1 MPKIAVIGSGFSG
14 LSAAA
19 YLAKAGHE
27 VHVFEKNKTPGG
39 RARQLVTEQGY
50 VFDMGPSWYWMPDVF
65 DSFFGDFGRNVSDLY
80 PLHLLDP
87 AFEMVFGKSDV
98 MPVPADYTALKK
110 LFEQVEPGA
119 GEKLDRFLS
128 EARIKYEL
136 SMKEF
141 IYKPG
146 LSIREYI
153 TMQVIRKSVKL
164 SLFSSFSKH
173 VRKFFSHP
181 RLIALMEFP
190 VLFLGAMPDETPALY
205 SLMNYAGLSLGTWY
219 PEGGFGK
226 VVDEMVK
233 LGSNLGANFHF
244 NARVEQVVVE
254 DRQVSA
260 LLVNGE
266 PFNCDGVIAAGDYH
280 HVEQELLPAAYRNY
294 KSKYW
299 ATKTFAPSC
308 LIFYI
313 GVRKKIPKLRH
324 HTLFFDESITEH
336 AQAIYKTP
344 AWPEKPLFYVSCT
357 SKSDDRVA
365 PAGHENLFILIP
377 LAPGLNDDEEVRE
390 RYFNKVMQRLEI
402 YAGEPIAEYIDYKKS
417 YCVSDFISDY
427 HAYKGNAYG
436 LANTLSQ
443 TAIWKPRMTNNK
455 LKNLFYTGQLTV
467 PGPGVPP
474 AIISGKISAGLLSK
488 HFKKRQS

>member
-173 VRKFFSHP
+173 VR
-181 RLIALMEFP
+181 
-190 VLFLGAMPDETPALY
+190 
-205 SLMNYAGLSLGTWY
+205 
-219 PEGGFGK
+219 
-226 VVDEMVK
+226 
-233 LGSNLGANFHF
+233 
-244 NARVEQVVVE
+244 
-254 DRQVSA
+254 
-260 LLVNGE
+260 
-266 PFNCDGVIAAGDYH
+266 
-280 HVEQELLPAAYRNY
+280 
-294 KSKYW
+294 
-299 ATKTFAPSC
+299 
-308 LIFYI
+308 
-313 GVRKKIPKLRH
+313 
-324 HTLFFDESITEH
+324 
-336 AQAIYKTP
+336 
-344 AWPEKPLFYVSCT
+344 
-357 SKSDDRVA
+357 
-365 PAGHENLFILIP
+365 
-377 LAPGLNDDEEVRE
+377 
-390 RYFNKVMQRLEI
+390 
-402 YAGEPIAEYIDYKKS
+402 
-417 YCVSDFISDY
+417 
-427 HAYKGNAYG
+427 
-436 LANTLSQ
+436 
-443 TAIWKPRMTNNK
+443 
-455 LKNLFYTGQLTV
+455 
-467 PGPGVPP
+467 
-474 AIISGKISAGLLSK
+474 
-488 HFKKRQS
+488 